1 MRHAIENA
9 ADDSECPIKVVWDE
23 WNPMGERD
31 GSEFT
36 LEMALWSSTILNS
49 FIRDSKYVEM
59 ANYTFFVGGNGPIQ
73 VTEKG
78 MLIQPEF
85 YMMKLYADHL
95 GDSLLESWNDVE
107 KVTIDMPVDHR
118 WPKYGMIQKKRTSD
132 TASGRG
138 GHTRNR

>member
-1 MRHAIENA
+1 
-9 ADDSECPIKVVWDE
+9 
-23 WNPMGERD
+23 MGERD

-107 KVTIDMPVDHR
+107 KVTIDNP
-118 WPKYGMIQKKRTSD
+118 QD
-132 TASGRG
+132 TRILSISVEDPDPAMAKLICRQDSRYFF
-138 GHTRNR
+138 